1 MNRPIRILHVL
12 TAMNLAGTETLLM
25 NFYRNINR
33 SLVQFDFAVSAT
45 QECAYDREIEDL
57 GGHIYHYPSY
67 RGKNHFSYKK
77 WWNDFLEEHPEYHII
92 HGHIGSTASIYLRIA
107 KNKGRYTIAHSHST
121 KSAVS
126 AHSIVYRLY
135 SYPTRYIADFFFGCS
150 QQALIDRY
158 GYKVASDENRA
169 KVLNNAI
176 DAKKYTF
183 NIEERKKVRR
193 ELSLPEDMLVLGTVG
208 RLTPPKNPHEIIRIC
223 ENLKKNGLNFVFLW
237 YGTGELKEE
246 IEKEISNKGL
256 NDIIWLCGTRPDI
269 YNVLQAMDIFIFP
282 SVWEGLGIA
291 CVEAQAAGLPTLCSD
306 TIPQEARVTD
316 LSLFIKLNDTEKWC
330 EEVYKIASRIQSESY
345 LRPNAYQ
352 DILDAGFDIVDLARW
367 LEEFYAEKW

>member
-1 MNRPIRILHVL
+1 MDRPIRILHVL

-33 SLVQFDFAVSAT
+33 DKVQFDFAVSAT

-67 RGKNHFSYKK
+67 RGKNHFSYKR
-77 WWNDFLEEHPEYHII
+77 WWNDFLEDHPEYHII

-121 KSAVS
+121 KSSIS
-126 AHSIVYRLY
+126 AHSFFYRLY

-158 GYKVASDENRA
+158 GYKVASDGDRA

-183 NIEERKKVRR
+183 NVEERKKVRR
-193 ELSLPEDMLVLGTVG
+193 ELSLSEDMLVLGTVG
-208 RLTPPKNPHEIIRIC
+208 RLTPQKNPHEIIHIC
-223 ENLKKNGLNFVFLW
+223 DNLKKNGLDFVFLW
-237 YGTGELKEE
+237 YGTGEMKEE

-256 NDIIWLCGTRPDI
+256 KDVIWLCGTRPDI
-269 YNVLQAMDIFIFP
+269 CNVLQAMDIFIFP

-306 TIPQEARVTD
+306 TIPKEAKATD
-316 LSLFIKLNDTEKWC
+316 LSSFLKLNDTEKWC
-330 EEVYKIASRIQSESY
+330 AEIEIIASRIENENY
-345 LRPNAYQ
+345 LRPNTYQ
-352 DILDAGFDIVDLARW
+352 DILNAGFDVVALAKC
-367 LEEFYAEKW
+367 LEKFYTEKW